1 MSRDDIYGSSNA
13 PDGPFEFNEA
23 VAAVFPDMLRRSIPG
38 YAETIEAIGA
48 LARRVVQ
55 PDTRCYDLGASLGA
69 ATLAMRRSI
78 DVPGCRIIAV
88 DNSAAMVR
96 RCREAVLTDGNAV
109 PVDVL
114 EADIRSLPVENASM
128 VVMNYTLQF
137 LPPDERP
144 ALVRRIRDG
153 LCDGGVFVLSE
164 KVVDTDPAIEA
175 VLADLHLEYKR
186 RNDYSAMEISRKR
199 AALENVLL
207 PDSVPAHLARL
218 RNAGFSHAGV
228 WLRWFNFVSIV
239 AIR

>member
-1 MSRDDIYGSSNA
+1 MTRDDIYGSSTA

-38 YAETIEAIGA
+38 YVETIEAIGA
-48 LARRVVQ
+48 LARRFVK

-78 DVPGCRIIAV
+78 DAPGCRIVAV
-88 DNSAAMVR
+88 DNSEAMVR
-96 RCREAVLTDGNAV
+96 RCREAVMADAGTL
-109 PVDVL
+109 PVDIL
-114 EADIRSLPVENASM
+114 EADIRTLPMENASM

-137 LPPDERP
+137 LPPGERL
-144 ALVRRIRDG
+144 ALLRRIRDS
-153 LCDGGVFVLSE
+153 LHKGGIFVLSE
-164 KVVDTDPAIEA
+164 KVVDTDPVIEA

-199 AALENVLL
+199 AALDNVLV
-207 PDSVPAHLARL
+207 PDSVPAHLARF

-239 AIR
+239 GIR